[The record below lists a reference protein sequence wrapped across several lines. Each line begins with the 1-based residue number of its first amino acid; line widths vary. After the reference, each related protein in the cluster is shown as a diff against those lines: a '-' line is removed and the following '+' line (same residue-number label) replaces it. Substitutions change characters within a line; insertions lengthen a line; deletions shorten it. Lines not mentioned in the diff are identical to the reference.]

1 MTQAALNP
9 AVVATGGGPQPPVS
23 ESKAQRR
30 ALPYCPRCKYFCE
43 HCADCQRCCK
53 SMQEQGLG
61 CNVCATNLARAAAA
75 TRGNRTS
82 GINGPPGD
90 AERQAWDTF
99 TATQAYRAFQRG
111 GPRAFRI
118 LEWKQLGRAG
128 RDAWCRSSKKNNA
141 WRREGSTGVGNAKA
155 PAVGDGGKASSI
167 SGGASR
173 NQAPVSSNHVDE
185 ARSSTPHERDVEGN
199 ITGGIEVCLHF
210 WNMNGAPFHAPMT
223 LRLQP
228 PHVEVRRYRTI
239 FEYIKASSNRGQSL
253 ILDEDEPIHEGIKLS
268 TIWRHFPTRSSDETS
283 TVRVLDVTVCGK
295 PKELPPNLTIHEKL
309 RGLKTVAYLNLG

>member
-1 MTQAALNP
+1 
-9 AVVATGGGPQPPVS
+9 
-23 ESKAQRR
+23 
-30 ALPYCPRCKYFCE
+30 
-43 HCADCQRCCK
+43 
-53 SMQEQGLG
+53 MQEQGLG

-82 GINGPPGD
+82 RNTPSPPGD

-99 TATQAYRAFQRG
+99 TATQAYRAFQQK
-111 GPRAFRI
+111 
-118 LEWKQLGRAG
+118 EWKQLGRAG

-141 WRREGSTGVGNAKA
+141 WNRVGSTGVGNAKA

-185 ARSSTPHERDVEGN
+185 ARSSTPHERDVEGD
-199 ITGGIEVCLHF
+199 ITGGIIEVCLYF
-210 WNMNGAPFHAPMT
+210 WHMDGTPFCAPMT
-223 LRLQP
+223 LRLKP
-228 PHVEVRRYRTI
+228 PHVEDRRYGVI
-239 FEYIKASSNRGQSL
+239 FESIGASSNRGQSL

-295 PKELPPNLTIHEKL
+295 PKELPPNLTIRETF